1 MIDRLAKIQLSIF
14 AVITVITLSVMAIF
28 YLRLPATF
36 GIGTYGVSADF
47 VAGGGLYKNANVTYR
62 GVAVGRVES
71 VGLNPNGVTAH
82 MRLNSGTAIPSNV
95 TATVRSVSA
104 IGEQYIDLVPPEN
117 PSSTKLRNGF
127 RIQRQN
133 TRIGQDVADLL
144 RQAET
149 LLGSLGDTR
158 LRELLHEAF
167 IATNGAGP
175 ELARLIE
182 SARLLVDEANANY
195 PQVSQL
201 IDQAGPFLQAQI
213 RAGGDIKSLADGLAR
228 FTWQLRAADP
238 RLRDTLA
245 DAPDA
250 IDEANTAFSGIR
262 PSFPALA
269 ASLANLGRVG
279 VIYHKSIEQLLVVF
293 PALFAAIITSAG
305 GVPQDEGAKLD
316 FKIDLHDPPP
326 CMTGFLP
333 PPLVRSPADESVR
346 EIPRDM
352 YCKTAQND
360 PSTVRGARNYPCQ
373 EFPGKRAPTVQLC
386 RDPRGY
392 VPVGTNPWRGPPI
405 PYGTEV
411 TDGRNILPPNKF
423 PYIPPG
429 ADPDPGVP
437 IVGPGRRH
445 WYLRARDD
453 GRIQRRELGGSHAR
467 SEAAVVA
474 ADTGVAGGQQ
484 STTRRARRK
493 ASRPAGPAEGESSRP
508 AQGAATVRAAART
521 ESKPAKAAKPAL
533 RPVKPPP
540 RRPAHRVLVGWLSL
554 AAGLLAIA
562 ALAWGVTALVMQN
575 RDADAR
581 QARNQRFVDAA
592 TQTVVNMFSYTPD
605 TIDESVNRFVNG
617 TSGPLRGMLNA
628 NNNVDNLK
636 GLFRATNATSEAVVN
651 GAALEGIDEISDN
664 ASVLV
669 SVRVTVADIDG
680 VNKPSMPY
688 RLRVIVHEDENGR
701 MTGYDLK
708 YPDGGN

>member
-182 SARLLVDEANANY
+182 SARLLVDEANATY

-437 IVGPGRRH
+437 IVGPPPPG
-445 WYLRARDD
+445 
-453 GRIQRRELGGSHAR
+453 Q
-467 SEAAVVA
+467 
-474 ADTGVAGGQQ
+474 VAGPGPAPHQPAQ
-484 STTRRARRK
+484 PAPPPNDNGPPPPFTSWMPPGYPPEPPQVPYPATIPPPPPPEGTGPPPGPAPGPQPQ
-493 ASRPAGPAEGESSRP
+493 ASGPAYTIYDQLSGAFADPAG
-508 AQGAATVRAAART
+508 
-521 ESKPAKAAKPAL
+521 
-533 RPVKPPP
+533 
-540 RRPAHRVLVGWLSL
+540 
-554 AAGLLAIA
+554 
-562 ALAWGVTALVMQN
+562 
-575 RDADAR
+575 
-581 QARNQRFVDAA
+581 
-592 TQTVVNMFSYTPD
+592 
-605 TIDESVNRFVNG
+605 G
-617 TSGPLRGMLNA
+617 T
-628 NNNVDNLK
+628 
-636 GLFRATNATSEAVVN
+636 
-651 GAALEGIDEISDN
+651 GIF
-664 ASVLV
+664 AP
-669 SVRVTVADIDG
+669 G
-680 VNKPSMPY
+680 
-688 RLRVIVHEDENGR
+688 
-701 MTGYDLK
+701 MTGASSAENWVDLMRD
-708 YPDGGN
+708 PRQL

>member
-127 RIQRQN
+127 RIQRPN

-437 IVGPGRRH
+437 IVGPPPPG
-445 WYLRARDD
+445 
-453 GRIQRRELGGSHAR
+453 Q
-467 SEAAVVA
+467 
-474 ADTGVAGGQQ
+474 VAGPGPAPHQPAQ
-484 STTRRARRK
+484 PAPPPNDNGPPPPFTSWMPPGYPPEPPQVPYPATIPPPPPPEGTGPPPGPAPGPQPQ
-493 ASRPAGPAEGESSRP
+493 ASGPAYTIYDQLSGAFADPAG
-508 AQGAATVRAAART
+508 
-521 ESKPAKAAKPAL
+521 
-533 RPVKPPP
+533 
-540 RRPAHRVLVGWLSL
+540 
-554 AAGLLAIA
+554 
-562 ALAWGVTALVMQN
+562 
-575 RDADAR
+575 
-581 QARNQRFVDAA
+581 
-592 TQTVVNMFSYTPD
+592 
-605 TIDESVNRFVNG
+605 G
-617 TSGPLRGMLNA
+617 T
-628 NNNVDNLK
+628 
-636 GLFRATNATSEAVVN
+636 
-651 GAALEGIDEISDN
+651 GIF
-664 ASVLV
+664 AP
-669 SVRVTVADIDG
+669 G
-680 VNKPSMPY
+680 
-688 RLRVIVHEDENGR
+688 
-701 MTGYDLK
+701 MTGASSAENWVDLMRD
-708 YPDGGN
+708 PRQL

>member
-14 AVITVITLSVMAIF
+14 AVITVITLSVMATF

-437 IVGPGRRH
+437 IVGPPPPG
-445 WYLRARDD
+445 
-453 GRIQRRELGGSHAR
+453 Q
-467 SEAAVVA
+467 
-474 ADTGVAGGQQ
+474 VAGPGPAPHQPAQ
-484 STTRRARRK
+484 PAPPPNDNGPPPPFTSWMPPGYPPEPPQVPYPATIPPPPPPEGTGPPPGPAPGPQPQ
-493 ASRPAGPAEGESSRP
+493 ASGPAYTIYDQLSGAFADPAG
-508 AQGAATVRAAART
+508 
-521 ESKPAKAAKPAL
+521 
-533 RPVKPPP
+533 
-540 RRPAHRVLVGWLSL
+540 
-554 AAGLLAIA
+554 
-562 ALAWGVTALVMQN
+562 
-575 RDADAR
+575 
-581 QARNQRFVDAA
+581 
-592 TQTVVNMFSYTPD
+592 
-605 TIDESVNRFVNG
+605 G
-617 TSGPLRGMLNA
+617 T
-628 NNNVDNLK
+628 
-636 GLFRATNATSEAVVN
+636 
-651 GAALEGIDEISDN
+651 GIF
-664 ASVLV
+664 AP
-669 SVRVTVADIDG
+669 G
-680 VNKPSMPY
+680 
-688 RLRVIVHEDENGR
+688 
-701 MTGYDLK
+701 MTGASSAENWVDLMRD
-708 YPDGGN
+708 PRQL

>member
-167 IATNGAGP
+167 IATNSAGP

-437 IVGPGRRH
+437 IVGPPPPG
-445 WYLRARDD
+445 
-453 GRIQRRELGGSHAR
+453 Q
-467 SEAAVVA
+467 
-474 ADTGVAGGQQ
+474 VAGPGPAPHQPAQ
-484 STTRRARRK
+484 PAPPPNDNGPPPPFTSWMPPGYPPEPPQVPYPATIPPPPPPEGTGPPPGPAPGPQPQ
-493 ASRPAGPAEGESSRP
+493 ASGPAYTIYDQLSGAFADPAG
-508 AQGAATVRAAART
+508 
-521 ESKPAKAAKPAL
+521 
-533 RPVKPPP
+533 
-540 RRPAHRVLVGWLSL
+540 
-554 AAGLLAIA
+554 
-562 ALAWGVTALVMQN
+562 
-575 RDADAR
+575 
-581 QARNQRFVDAA
+581 
-592 TQTVVNMFSYTPD
+592 
-605 TIDESVNRFVNG
+605 G
-617 TSGPLRGMLNA
+617 T
-628 NNNVDNLK
+628 
-636 GLFRATNATSEAVVN
+636 
-651 GAALEGIDEISDN
+651 GIF
-664 ASVLV
+664 AP
-669 SVRVTVADIDG
+669 G
-680 VNKPSMPY
+680 
-688 RLRVIVHEDENGR
+688 
-701 MTGYDLK
+701 MTGASSAENWVDLMRD
-708 YPDGGN
+708 PRQL

>member
-238 RLRDTLA
+238 RLRDTLT

-437 IVGPGRRH
+437 IVGPPPPG
-445 WYLRARDD
+445 
-453 GRIQRRELGGSHAR
+453 Q
-467 SEAAVVA
+467 
-474 ADTGVAGGQQ
+474 VAGPGPAPHQPAQ
-484 STTRRARRK
+484 PAPPPNDNGPPPPFTSWMPPGYPPEPPQVPYPATIPPPPPPEGTGPPPGPAPGPQPQ
-493 ASRPAGPAEGESSRP
+493 ASGPAYTIYDQLSGAFADPAG
-508 AQGAATVRAAART
+508 
-521 ESKPAKAAKPAL
+521 
-533 RPVKPPP
+533 
-540 RRPAHRVLVGWLSL
+540 
-554 AAGLLAIA
+554 
-562 ALAWGVTALVMQN
+562 
-575 RDADAR
+575 
-581 QARNQRFVDAA
+581 
-592 TQTVVNMFSYTPD
+592 
-605 TIDESVNRFVNG
+605 G
-617 TSGPLRGMLNA
+617 T
-628 NNNVDNLK
+628 
-636 GLFRATNATSEAVVN
+636 
-651 GAALEGIDEISDN
+651 GIF
-664 ASVLV
+664 AP
-669 SVRVTVADIDG
+669 G
-680 VNKPSMPY
+680 
-688 RLRVIVHEDENGR
+688 
-701 MTGYDLK
+701 MTGASSAENWVDLMRD
-708 YPDGGN
+708 PRQL

>member
-437 IVGPGRRH
+437 IVGPPPPG
-445 WYLRARDD
+445 
-453 GRIQRRELGGSHAR
+453 Q
-467 SEAAVVA
+467 
-474 ADTGVAGGQQ
+474 VAGPGPAPHQPAQ
-484 STTRRARRK
+484 PAPPPNDNGPPPPFTSWMPPGYPPEPPQVPYPATIPPPPPPEGTGPPPGPAPGPQPQ
-493 ASRPAGPAEGESSRP
+493 ASGPAYTIYDQLSGAVADPAG
-508 AQGAATVRAAART
+508 
-521 ESKPAKAAKPAL
+521 
-533 RPVKPPP
+533 
-540 RRPAHRVLVGWLSL
+540 
-554 AAGLLAIA
+554 
-562 ALAWGVTALVMQN
+562 
-575 RDADAR
+575 
-581 QARNQRFVDAA
+581 
-592 TQTVVNMFSYTPD
+592 
-605 TIDESVNRFVNG
+605 G
-617 TSGPLRGMLNA
+617 T
-628 NNNVDNLK
+628 
-636 GLFRATNATSEAVVN
+636 
-651 GAALEGIDEISDN
+651 GIF
-664 ASVLV
+664 AP
-669 SVRVTVADIDG
+669 G
-680 VNKPSMPY
+680 
-688 RLRVIVHEDENGR
+688 
-701 MTGYDLK
+701 MTGASSAENWVDLMRD
-708 YPDGGN
+708 PRQL

>member
-47 VAGGGLYKNANVTYR
+47 IAGGGLYKNANVTYR

-437 IVGPGRRH
+437 IVGPPPPG
-445 WYLRARDD
+445 
-453 GRIQRRELGGSHAR
+453 Q
-467 SEAAVVA
+467 
-474 ADTGVAGGQQ
+474 VAGPGPAPHQPAQ
-484 STTRRARRK
+484 PAPPPNDNGPPPPFTSWMPPGYPPEPPQVPYPATIPPPPPPEGTGPPPGPAPGPQPQ
-493 ASRPAGPAEGESSRP
+493 ASGPAYTIYDQLSGAFADPAG
-508 AQGAATVRAAART
+508 
-521 ESKPAKAAKPAL
+521 
-533 RPVKPPP
+533 
-540 RRPAHRVLVGWLSL
+540 
-554 AAGLLAIA
+554 
-562 ALAWGVTALVMQN
+562 
-575 RDADAR
+575 
-581 QARNQRFVDAA
+581 
-592 TQTVVNMFSYTPD
+592 
-605 TIDESVNRFVNG
+605 G
-617 TSGPLRGMLNA
+617 T
-628 NNNVDNLK
+628 
-636 GLFRATNATSEAVVN
+636 
-651 GAALEGIDEISDN
+651 GIF
-664 ASVLV
+664 AP
-669 SVRVTVADIDG
+669 G
-680 VNKPSMPY
+680 
-688 RLRVIVHEDENGR
+688 
-701 MTGYDLK
+701 MTGASSAENWVDLMRD
-708 YPDGGN
+708 PRQL

>member
-346 EIPRDM
+346 EIPGDM

-437 IVGPGRRH
+437 IVGPPPPG
-445 WYLRARDD
+445 
-453 GRIQRRELGGSHAR
+453 Q
-467 SEAAVVA
+467 
-474 ADTGVAGGQQ
+474 VAGPGPAPHQPAQ
-484 STTRRARRK
+484 PAPPPNDNGPPPPFTSWMPPGYPPEPPQVPYPATIPPPPPPEGTGPPPGPAPGPQPQ
-493 ASRPAGPAEGESSRP
+493 ASGPAYTIYDQLSGAFPDPAG
-508 AQGAATVRAAART
+508 
-521 ESKPAKAAKPAL
+521 
-533 RPVKPPP
+533 
-540 RRPAHRVLVGWLSL
+540 
-554 AAGLLAIA
+554 
-562 ALAWGVTALVMQN
+562 
-575 RDADAR
+575 
-581 QARNQRFVDAA
+581 
-592 TQTVVNMFSYTPD
+592 
-605 TIDESVNRFVNG
+605 G
-617 TSGPLRGMLNA
+617 T
-628 NNNVDNLK
+628 
-636 GLFRATNATSEAVVN
+636 
-651 GAALEGIDEISDN
+651 GIF
-664 ASVLV
+664 AP
-669 SVRVTVADIDG
+669 G
-680 VNKPSMPY
+680 
-688 RLRVIVHEDENGR
+688 
-701 MTGYDLK
+701 MTGASSAENWVDLMRD
-708 YPDGGN
+708 PRQL

>member
-245 DAPDA
+245 GAPDA

-437 IVGPGRRH
+437 IVGPPPPG
-445 WYLRARDD
+445 
-453 GRIQRRELGGSHAR
+453 Q
-467 SEAAVVA
+467 
-474 ADTGVAGGQQ
+474 VAGPGPAPHQPAQ
-484 STTRRARRK
+484 PAPPPNDNGPPPPFTSWMPPGYPPEPPQVPYPATIPPPPPPEGTGPPPGPAPGPQPQ
-493 ASRPAGPAEGESSRP
+493 ASGPAYTIYDQLSGAFADPAGGTGIPAPG
-508 AQGAATVRAAART
+508 
-521 ESKPAKAAKPAL
+521 
-533 RPVKPPP
+533 
-540 RRPAHRVLVGWLSL
+540 
-554 AAGLLAIA
+554 
-562 ALAWGVTALVMQN
+562 
-575 RDADAR
+575 
-581 QARNQRFVDAA
+581 
-592 TQTVVNMFSYTPD
+592 
-605 TIDESVNRFVNG
+605 
-617 TSGPLRGMLNA
+617 
-628 NNNVDNLK
+628 
-636 GLFRATNATSEAVVN
+636 
-651 GAALEGIDEISDN
+651 
-664 ASVLV
+664 
-669 SVRVTVADIDG
+669 
-680 VNKPSMPY
+680 
-688 RLRVIVHEDENGR
+688 
-701 MTGYDLK
+701 MTGASSAENWVDLMRD
-708 YPDGGN
+708 PRQL

>member
-437 IVGPGRRH
+437 IVGPPPPG
-445 WYLRARDD
+445 
-453 GRIQRRELGGSHAR
+453 Q
-467 SEAAVVA
+467 
-474 ADTGVAGGQQ
+474 VAGPGPAPHQPAQ
-484 STTRRARRK
+484 PAPPPNDNGPPPPFTSWMPPGYPPEPPQVPYPATIPPPPPPPEGTGPPPGPAPGPQPQ
-493 ASRPAGPAEGESSRP
+493 ASGPAYTIYDQLSGAFADPAG
-508 AQGAATVRAAART
+508 
-521 ESKPAKAAKPAL
+521 
-533 RPVKPPP
+533 
-540 RRPAHRVLVGWLSL
+540 
-554 AAGLLAIA
+554 
-562 ALAWGVTALVMQN
+562 
-575 RDADAR
+575 
-581 QARNQRFVDAA
+581 
-592 TQTVVNMFSYTPD
+592 
-605 TIDESVNRFVNG
+605 G
-617 TSGPLRGMLNA
+617 T
-628 NNNVDNLK
+628 
-636 GLFRATNATSEAVVN
+636 
-651 GAALEGIDEISDN
+651 GIF
-664 ASVLV
+664 AP
-669 SVRVTVADIDG
+669 G
-680 VNKPSMPY
+680 
-688 RLRVIVHEDENGR
+688 
-701 MTGYDLK
+701 MTGASSAENWVDLMRD
-708 YPDGGN
+708 PRQL

>member
-437 IVGPGRRH
+437 IVGPPPPG
-445 WYLRARDD
+445 
-453 GRIQRRELGGSHAR
+453 Q
-467 SEAAVVA
+467 
-474 ADTGVAGGQQ
+474 VAGPGPAPHQPAQ
-484 STTRRARRK
+484 PTPPPNDNGPPPPFTSWMPPGYPPEPPQVPYPATIPPPPPPEGTGPPPGPAPGPQPQ
-493 ASRPAGPAEGESSRP
+493 ASGPAYTIYDQLSGAFADPAG
-508 AQGAATVRAAART
+508 
-521 ESKPAKAAKPAL
+521 
-533 RPVKPPP
+533 
-540 RRPAHRVLVGWLSL
+540 
-554 AAGLLAIA
+554 
-562 ALAWGVTALVMQN
+562 
-575 RDADAR
+575 
-581 QARNQRFVDAA
+581 
-592 TQTVVNMFSYTPD
+592 
-605 TIDESVNRFVNG
+605 G
-617 TSGPLRGMLNA
+617 T
-628 NNNVDNLK
+628 
-636 GLFRATNATSEAVVN
+636 
-651 GAALEGIDEISDN
+651 GIF
-664 ASVLV
+664 AP
-669 SVRVTVADIDG
+669 G
-680 VNKPSMPY
+680 
-688 RLRVIVHEDENGR
+688 
-701 MTGYDLK
+701 MTGASSAENWVDLMRD
-708 YPDGGN
+708 PRQL

>member
-144 RQAET
+144 RQVET

-437 IVGPGRRH
+437 IVGPPPPG
-445 WYLRARDD
+445 
-453 GRIQRRELGGSHAR
+453 Q
-467 SEAAVVA
+467 
-474 ADTGVAGGQQ
+474 VAGPGPAPHQPAQ
-484 STTRRARRK
+484 PAPPPNDNGPPPPFTSWMPPGYPPEPPQVPYPATIPPPPPPEGTGPPPGPAPGPQPQ
-493 ASRPAGPAEGESSRP
+493 ASGPAYTIYDQLSGAFADPAG
-508 AQGAATVRAAART
+508 
-521 ESKPAKAAKPAL
+521 
-533 RPVKPPP
+533 
-540 RRPAHRVLVGWLSL
+540 
-554 AAGLLAIA
+554 
-562 ALAWGVTALVMQN
+562 
-575 RDADAR
+575 
-581 QARNQRFVDAA
+581 
-592 TQTVVNMFSYTPD
+592 
-605 TIDESVNRFVNG
+605 G
-617 TSGPLRGMLNA
+617 T
-628 NNNVDNLK
+628 
-636 GLFRATNATSEAVVN
+636 
-651 GAALEGIDEISDN
+651 GIF
-664 ASVLV
+664 AP
-669 SVRVTVADIDG
+669 G
-680 VNKPSMPY
+680 
-688 RLRVIVHEDENGR
+688 
-701 MTGYDLK
+701 MTGASSAENWVDLMRD
-708 YPDGGN
+708 PRQL

>member
-437 IVGPGRRH
+437 IVGPPPPG
-445 WYLRARDD
+445 
-453 GRIQRRELGGSHAR
+453 Q
-467 SEAAVVA
+467 
-474 ADTGVAGGQQ
+474 VAGPGPAPHQPAQ
-484 STTRRARRK
+484 PAPPPNDNGPPPPFTSWMPPGYPPEPPQVPYPATIPPPPPPEGTGPPPGPAPGPQPQ
-493 ASRPAGPAEGESSRP
+493 ASGPAYTIYDQLSGAFADPAG
-508 AQGAATVRAAART
+508 
-521 ESKPAKAAKPAL
+521 
-533 RPVKPPP
+533 
-540 RRPAHRVLVGWLSL
+540 
-554 AAGLLAIA
+554 
-562 ALAWGVTALVMQN
+562 
-575 RDADAR
+575 
-581 QARNQRFVDAA
+581 
-592 TQTVVNMFSYTPD
+592 
-605 TIDESVNRFVNG
+605 G
-617 TSGPLRGMLNA
+617 T
-628 NNNVDNLK
+628 
-636 GLFRATNATSEAVVN
+636 
-651 GAALEGIDEISDN
+651 GIF
-664 ASVLV
+664 AP
-669 SVRVTVADIDG
+669 G
-680 VNKPSMPY
+680 
-688 RLRVIVHEDENGR
+688 
-701 MTGYDLK
+701 MTGASSAENWVDLMRD
-708 YPDGGN
+708 PRQL

>member
-213 RAGGDIKSLADGLAR
+213 RAGRDIKSLADGLAR

-437 IVGPGRRH
+437 IVGPPPPG
-445 WYLRARDD
+445 
-453 GRIQRRELGGSHAR
+453 Q
-467 SEAAVVA
+467 
-474 ADTGVAGGQQ
+474 VAGPGPAPHQPAQ
-484 STTRRARRK
+484 PAPPPNDNGPPPPFTSWMPPGYPPEPPQVPYPATIPPPPPPEGTGPPPGPAPGPQPQ
-493 ASRPAGPAEGESSRP
+493 ASGPAYTIYDQLSGAFADPAG
-508 AQGAATVRAAART
+508 
-521 ESKPAKAAKPAL
+521 
-533 RPVKPPP
+533 
-540 RRPAHRVLVGWLSL
+540 
-554 AAGLLAIA
+554 
-562 ALAWGVTALVMQN
+562 
-575 RDADAR
+575 
-581 QARNQRFVDAA
+581 
-592 TQTVVNMFSYTPD
+592 
-605 TIDESVNRFVNG
+605 G
-617 TSGPLRGMLNA
+617 T
-628 NNNVDNLK
+628 
-636 GLFRATNATSEAVVN
+636 
-651 GAALEGIDEISDN
+651 GIF
-664 ASVLV
+664 AP
-669 SVRVTVADIDG
+669 G
-680 VNKPSMPY
+680 
-688 RLRVIVHEDENGR
+688 
-701 MTGYDLK
+701 MTGASSAENWVDLMRD
-708 YPDGGN
+708 PRQL

>member
-326 CMTGFLP
+326 CMIGFLP

-437 IVGPGRRH
+437 IVGPPPPG
-445 WYLRARDD
+445 
-453 GRIQRRELGGSHAR
+453 Q
-467 SEAAVVA
+467 
-474 ADTGVAGGQQ
+474 VAGPGPAPHQPAQ
-484 STTRRARRK
+484 PAPPPNDNGPPPPFTSWMPPGYPPEPPQVPYPATIPPPPPPEGTGPPPGPAPGPQPQ
-493 ASRPAGPAEGESSRP
+493 ASGPAYTIYDQLSGAFADPAG
-508 AQGAATVRAAART
+508 
-521 ESKPAKAAKPAL
+521 
-533 RPVKPPP
+533 
-540 RRPAHRVLVGWLSL
+540 
-554 AAGLLAIA
+554 
-562 ALAWGVTALVMQN
+562 
-575 RDADAR
+575 
-581 QARNQRFVDAA
+581 
-592 TQTVVNMFSYTPD
+592 
-605 TIDESVNRFVNG
+605 G
-617 TSGPLRGMLNA
+617 T
-628 NNNVDNLK
+628 
-636 GLFRATNATSEAVVN
+636 
-651 GAALEGIDEISDN
+651 GIF
-664 ASVLV
+664 AP
-669 SVRVTVADIDG
+669 G
-680 VNKPSMPY
+680 
-688 RLRVIVHEDENGR
+688 
-701 MTGYDLK
+701 MTGASSAENWVDLMRD
-708 YPDGGN
+708 PRQL

>member
-373 EFPGKRAPTVQLC
+373 EFSGKRAPTVQLC

-437 IVGPGRRH
+437 IVGPPPPG
-445 WYLRARDD
+445 
-453 GRIQRRELGGSHAR
+453 Q
-467 SEAAVVA
+467 
-474 ADTGVAGGQQ
+474 VAGPGPAPHQPAQ
-484 STTRRARRK
+484 PAPPPNDNGPPPPFTSWMPPGYPPEPPQVPYPATIPPPPPPEGTGPPPGPAPGPQPQ
-493 ASRPAGPAEGESSRP
+493 ASGPAYTIYDQLSGAFADPAG
-508 AQGAATVRAAART
+508 
-521 ESKPAKAAKPAL
+521 
-533 RPVKPPP
+533 
-540 RRPAHRVLVGWLSL
+540 
-554 AAGLLAIA
+554 
-562 ALAWGVTALVMQN
+562 
-575 RDADAR
+575 
-581 QARNQRFVDAA
+581 
-592 TQTVVNMFSYTPD
+592 
-605 TIDESVNRFVNG
+605 G
-617 TSGPLRGMLNA
+617 T
-628 NNNVDNLK
+628 
-636 GLFRATNATSEAVVN
+636 
-651 GAALEGIDEISDN
+651 GIF
-664 ASVLV
+664 AP
-669 SVRVTVADIDG
+669 G
-680 VNKPSMPY
+680 
-688 RLRVIVHEDENGR
+688 
-701 MTGYDLK
+701 MTGASSAENWVDLMRD
-708 YPDGGN
+708 PRQL

>member
-117 PSSTKLRNGF
+117 PSSTKLRNDF

-437 IVGPGRRH
+437 IVGPPPPG
-445 WYLRARDD
+445 
-453 GRIQRRELGGSHAR
+453 Q
-467 SEAAVVA
+467 
-474 ADTGVAGGQQ
+474 VAGPGPAPHQPAQ
-484 STTRRARRK
+484 PAPPPNDNGPPPPFTSWMPPGYPPEPPQVPYPATIPPPPPPEGTGPPPGPAPGPQPQ
-493 ASRPAGPAEGESSRP
+493 ASGPAYTIYDQLSGAFADPAG
-508 AQGAATVRAAART
+508 
-521 ESKPAKAAKPAL
+521 
-533 RPVKPPP
+533 
-540 RRPAHRVLVGWLSL
+540 
-554 AAGLLAIA
+554 
-562 ALAWGVTALVMQN
+562 
-575 RDADAR
+575 
-581 QARNQRFVDAA
+581 
-592 TQTVVNMFSYTPD
+592 
-605 TIDESVNRFVNG
+605 G
-617 TSGPLRGMLNA
+617 T
-628 NNNVDNLK
+628 
-636 GLFRATNATSEAVVN
+636 
-651 GAALEGIDEISDN
+651 GIF
-664 ASVLV
+664 AP
-669 SVRVTVADIDG
+669 G
-680 VNKPSMPY
+680 
-688 RLRVIVHEDENGR
+688 
-701 MTGYDLK
+701 MTGASSAENWVDLMRD
-708 YPDGGN
+708 PRQL

>member
-228 FTWQLRAADP
+228 FTWQLRAADQ

-437 IVGPGRRH
+437 IVGPPPPG
-445 WYLRARDD
+445 
-453 GRIQRRELGGSHAR
+453 Q
-467 SEAAVVA
+467 
-474 ADTGVAGGQQ
+474 VAGPGPAPHQPAQ
-484 STTRRARRK
+484 PAPPPNDNGPPPPFTSWMPPGYPPEPPQVPYPATIPPPPPPEGTGPPPGPAPGPQPQ
-493 ASRPAGPAEGESSRP
+493 ASGPAYTIYDQLSGAFADPAG
-508 AQGAATVRAAART
+508 
-521 ESKPAKAAKPAL
+521 
-533 RPVKPPP
+533 
-540 RRPAHRVLVGWLSL
+540 
-554 AAGLLAIA
+554 
-562 ALAWGVTALVMQN
+562 
-575 RDADAR
+575 
-581 QARNQRFVDAA
+581 
-592 TQTVVNMFSYTPD
+592 
-605 TIDESVNRFVNG
+605 G
-617 TSGPLRGMLNA
+617 T
-628 NNNVDNLK
+628 
-636 GLFRATNATSEAVVN
+636 
-651 GAALEGIDEISDN
+651 GIF
-664 ASVLV
+664 AP
-669 SVRVTVADIDG
+669 G
-680 VNKPSMPY
+680 
-688 RLRVIVHEDENGR
+688 
-701 MTGYDLK
+701 MTGASSAENWVDLMRD
-708 YPDGGN
+708 PRQL

>member
-245 DAPDA
+245 DAPGA

-437 IVGPGRRH
+437 IVGPPPPG
-445 WYLRARDD
+445 
-453 GRIQRRELGGSHAR
+453 Q
-467 SEAAVVA
+467 
-474 ADTGVAGGQQ
+474 VAGPGPAPHQPAQ
-484 STTRRARRK
+484 PAPPPNDNGPPPPFTSWMPPGYPPEPPQVPYPATIPPPPPPEGTGPPPGPAPGPQPQ
-493 ASRPAGPAEGESSRP
+493 ASGPAYTIYDQLSGAFADPAG
-508 AQGAATVRAAART
+508 
-521 ESKPAKAAKPAL
+521 
-533 RPVKPPP
+533 
-540 RRPAHRVLVGWLSL
+540 
-554 AAGLLAIA
+554 
-562 ALAWGVTALVMQN
+562 
-575 RDADAR
+575 
-581 QARNQRFVDAA
+581 
-592 TQTVVNMFSYTPD
+592 
-605 TIDESVNRFVNG
+605 G
-617 TSGPLRGMLNA
+617 T
-628 NNNVDNLK
+628 
-636 GLFRATNATSEAVVN
+636 
-651 GAALEGIDEISDN
+651 GIF
-664 ASVLV
+664 AP
-669 SVRVTVADIDG
+669 G
-680 VNKPSMPY
+680 
-688 RLRVIVHEDENGR
+688 
-701 MTGYDLK
+701 MTGASSAENWVDLMRD
-708 YPDGGN
+708 PRQL

>member
-437 IVGPGRRH
+437 IVGPPPPG
-445 WYLRARDD
+445 
-453 GRIQRRELGGSHAR
+453 Q
-467 SEAAVVA
+467 
-474 ADTGVAGGQQ
+474 VAGLGPAPHQPAQ
-484 STTRRARRK
+484 PAPPPNDNGPPPPFTSWMPPGYPPEPPQVPYPATIPPPPPPEGTGPPPGPAPGPQPQ
-493 ASRPAGPAEGESSRP
+493 ASGPAYTIYDQLSGAFADPAG
-508 AQGAATVRAAART
+508 
-521 ESKPAKAAKPAL
+521 
-533 RPVKPPP
+533 
-540 RRPAHRVLVGWLSL
+540 
-554 AAGLLAIA
+554 
-562 ALAWGVTALVMQN
+562 
-575 RDADAR
+575 
-581 QARNQRFVDAA
+581 
-592 TQTVVNMFSYTPD
+592 
-605 TIDESVNRFVNG
+605 G
-617 TSGPLRGMLNA
+617 T
-628 NNNVDNLK
+628 
-636 GLFRATNATSEAVVN
+636 
-651 GAALEGIDEISDN
+651 GIF
-664 ASVLV
+664 AP
-669 SVRVTVADIDG
+669 G
-680 VNKPSMPY
+680 
-688 RLRVIVHEDENGR
+688 
-701 MTGYDLK
+701 MTGASSAENWVDLMRD
-708 YPDGGN
+708 PRQL

>member
-201 IDQAGPFLQAQI
+201 IDQAGPFLRAQI

-437 IVGPGRRH
+437 IVGPPPPG
-445 WYLRARDD
+445 
-453 GRIQRRELGGSHAR
+453 Q
-467 SEAAVVA
+467 
-474 ADTGVAGGQQ
+474 VAGPGPAPHQPAQ
-484 STTRRARRK
+484 PAPPPNDNGPPPPFTSWMPPGYPPEPPQVPYPATIPPPPPPEGTGPPPGPAPGPQPQ
-493 ASRPAGPAEGESSRP
+493 ASGPAYTIYDQLSGAFADPAG
-508 AQGAATVRAAART
+508 
-521 ESKPAKAAKPAL
+521 
-533 RPVKPPP
+533 
-540 RRPAHRVLVGWLSL
+540 
-554 AAGLLAIA
+554 
-562 ALAWGVTALVMQN
+562 
-575 RDADAR
+575 
-581 QARNQRFVDAA
+581 
-592 TQTVVNMFSYTPD
+592 
-605 TIDESVNRFVNG
+605 G
-617 TSGPLRGMLNA
+617 T
-628 NNNVDNLK
+628 
-636 GLFRATNATSEAVVN
+636 
-651 GAALEGIDEISDN
+651 GIF
-664 ASVLV
+664 AP
-669 SVRVTVADIDG
+669 G
-680 VNKPSMPY
+680 
-688 RLRVIVHEDENGR
+688 
-701 MTGYDLK
+701 MTGASSAENWVDLMRD
-708 YPDGGN
+708 PRQL

>member
-437 IVGPGRRH
+437 IVGPPPPG
-445 WYLRARDD
+445 
-453 GRIQRRELGGSHAR
+453 Q
-467 SEAAVVA
+467 
-474 ADTGVAGGQQ
+474 VAGPGPAPHQPAQ
-484 STTRRARRK
+484 PVPPPNDNGPPPPFTSWMPPGYPPEPPQVPYPATIPPPPPPEGTGPPPGPAPGPQPQ
-493 ASRPAGPAEGESSRP
+493 ASGPAYTIYDQLSGAFADPAG
-508 AQGAATVRAAART
+508 
-521 ESKPAKAAKPAL
+521 
-533 RPVKPPP
+533 
-540 RRPAHRVLVGWLSL
+540 
-554 AAGLLAIA
+554 
-562 ALAWGVTALVMQN
+562 
-575 RDADAR
+575 
-581 QARNQRFVDAA
+581 
-592 TQTVVNMFSYTPD
+592 
-605 TIDESVNRFVNG
+605 G
-617 TSGPLRGMLNA
+617 T
-628 NNNVDNLK
+628 
-636 GLFRATNATSEAVVN
+636 
-651 GAALEGIDEISDN
+651 GIF
-664 ASVLV
+664 AP
-669 SVRVTVADIDG
+669 G
-680 VNKPSMPY
+680 
-688 RLRVIVHEDENGR
+688 
-701 MTGYDLK
+701 MTGASSAENWVDLMRD
-708 YPDGGN
+708 PRQL

>member
-392 VPVGTNPWRGPPI
+392 VPVGSNPWRGPPI

-437 IVGPGRRH
+437 IVGPPPPG
-445 WYLRARDD
+445 
-453 GRIQRRELGGSHAR
+453 Q
-467 SEAAVVA
+467 
-474 ADTGVAGGQQ
+474 VAGPGPAPHQPAQ
-484 STTRRARRK
+484 PAPPPNDNGPPPPFTSWMPPGYPPEPPQVPYPATIPPPPPPEGTGPPPGPAPGPQPQ
-493 ASRPAGPAEGESSRP
+493 ASGPAYTIYDQLSGAFADPAG
-508 AQGAATVRAAART
+508 
-521 ESKPAKAAKPAL
+521 
-533 RPVKPPP
+533 
-540 RRPAHRVLVGWLSL
+540 
-554 AAGLLAIA
+554 
-562 ALAWGVTALVMQN
+562 
-575 RDADAR
+575 
-581 QARNQRFVDAA
+581 
-592 TQTVVNMFSYTPD
+592 
-605 TIDESVNRFVNG
+605 G
-617 TSGPLRGMLNA
+617 T
-628 NNNVDNLK
+628 
-636 GLFRATNATSEAVVN
+636 
-651 GAALEGIDEISDN
+651 GIF
-664 ASVLV
+664 AP
-669 SVRVTVADIDG
+669 G
-680 VNKPSMPY
+680 
-688 RLRVIVHEDENGR
+688 
-701 MTGYDLK
+701 MTGASSAENWVDLMRD
-708 YPDGGN
+708 PRQL

>member
-213 RAGGDIKSLADGLAR
+213 RAGGDIKSRADGLAR

-437 IVGPGRRH
+437 IVGPPPPG
-445 WYLRARDD
+445 
-453 GRIQRRELGGSHAR
+453 Q
-467 SEAAVVA
+467 
-474 ADTGVAGGQQ
+474 VAGPGPAPHQPAQ
-484 STTRRARRK
+484 PAPPPNDNGPPPPFTSWMPPGYPPEPPQVPYPATIPPPPPPEGTGPPPGPAPGPQPQ
-493 ASRPAGPAEGESSRP
+493 ASGPAYTIYDQLSGAFADPAG
-508 AQGAATVRAAART
+508 
-521 ESKPAKAAKPAL
+521 
-533 RPVKPPP
+533 
-540 RRPAHRVLVGWLSL
+540 
-554 AAGLLAIA
+554 
-562 ALAWGVTALVMQN
+562 
-575 RDADAR
+575 
-581 QARNQRFVDAA
+581 
-592 TQTVVNMFSYTPD
+592 
-605 TIDESVNRFVNG
+605 G
-617 TSGPLRGMLNA
+617 T
-628 NNNVDNLK
+628 
-636 GLFRATNATSEAVVN
+636 
-651 GAALEGIDEISDN
+651 GIF
-664 ASVLV
+664 AP
-669 SVRVTVADIDG
+669 G
-680 VNKPSMPY
+680 
-688 RLRVIVHEDENGR
+688 
-701 MTGYDLK
+701 MTGASSAENWVDLMRD
-708 YPDGGN
+708 PRQL

>member
-1 MIDRLAKIQLSIF
+1 MIDRLAKVQLSIF

-437 IVGPGRRH
+437 IVGPPPPG
-445 WYLRARDD
+445 
-453 GRIQRRELGGSHAR
+453 Q
-467 SEAAVVA
+467 
-474 ADTGVAGGQQ
+474 VAGPGPAPHQPAQ
-484 STTRRARRK
+484 PAPPPNDNGPPPPFTSWMPPGYPPEPPQVPYPATIPPPPPPEGTGPPPGPAPGPQPQ
-493 ASRPAGPAEGESSRP
+493 ASGPAYTIYDQLSGAFADPAG
-508 AQGAATVRAAART
+508 
-521 ESKPAKAAKPAL
+521 
-533 RPVKPPP
+533 
-540 RRPAHRVLVGWLSL
+540 
-554 AAGLLAIA
+554 
-562 ALAWGVTALVMQN
+562 
-575 RDADAR
+575 
-581 QARNQRFVDAA
+581 
-592 TQTVVNMFSYTPD
+592 
-605 TIDESVNRFVNG
+605 G
-617 TSGPLRGMLNA
+617 T
-628 NNNVDNLK
+628 
-636 GLFRATNATSEAVVN
+636 
-651 GAALEGIDEISDN
+651 GIF
-664 ASVLV
+664 AP
-669 SVRVTVADIDG
+669 G
-680 VNKPSMPY
+680 
-688 RLRVIVHEDENGR
+688 
-701 MTGYDLK
+701 MTGASSAENWVDLMRD
-708 YPDGGN
+708 PRQL

>member
-36 GIGTYGVSADF
+36 GIGTYGVSTDF

-437 IVGPGRRH
+437 IVGPPPPG
-445 WYLRARDD
+445 
-453 GRIQRRELGGSHAR
+453 Q
-467 SEAAVVA
+467 
-474 ADTGVAGGQQ
+474 VAGPGPAPHQPAQ
-484 STTRRARRK
+484 PAPPPNDNGPPPPFTSWMPPGYPPEPPQVPYPATIPPPPPPEGTGPPPGPAPGPQPQ
-493 ASRPAGPAEGESSRP
+493 ASGPAYTIYDQLSGAFADPAG
-508 AQGAATVRAAART
+508 
-521 ESKPAKAAKPAL
+521 
-533 RPVKPPP
+533 
-540 RRPAHRVLVGWLSL
+540 
-554 AAGLLAIA
+554 
-562 ALAWGVTALVMQN
+562 
-575 RDADAR
+575 
-581 QARNQRFVDAA
+581 
-592 TQTVVNMFSYTPD
+592 
-605 TIDESVNRFVNG
+605 G
-617 TSGPLRGMLNA
+617 T
-628 NNNVDNLK
+628 
-636 GLFRATNATSEAVVN
+636 
-651 GAALEGIDEISDN
+651 GIF
-664 ASVLV
+664 AP
-669 SVRVTVADIDG
+669 G
-680 VNKPSMPY
+680 
-688 RLRVIVHEDENGR
+688 
-701 MTGYDLK
+701 MTGASSAENWVDLMRD
-708 YPDGGN
+708 PRQL